1 MMDVMRT
8 NGLERKTALVTG
20 AARGIGLA
28 TAAQLSREG
37 ADIVG
42 LDLPGSPWEEL
53 RTEVEGQGRQFLA
66 CEGDVSEE
74 SSWQTTLIKVRDKFG
89 RIDVLFNNA
98 GVPGPACALWD
109 YPEDAFDHVMRV
121 NCRGVFLGMKY
132 CTALMKGGGSII
144 NMSSVSGLG
153 GGRSLFAYNASKH
166 AVIGMTK
173 VGAVELAER
182 GIRVNAIC
190 PAMTETAMMLD
201 LESGMNLEEIATL
214 RGHFTAM
221 IPLARYANASEI
233 ASVVAFLAS
242 DASSFVTGAAI
253 PVDGGLKAQ

>member
-1 MMDVMRT
+1 MMRS
-8 NGLERKTALVTG
+8 NGLEGKIVLITG

-28 TAAQLSREG
+28 AALELSRQG

-42 LDLPGSPWEEL
+42 LDLLGSPWDEL
-53 RTEVEGQGRQFLA
+53 RAAVEGEGRQLLV
-66 CEGDVSEE
+66 CEGDISDE
-74 SSWQTTLIKVRDKFG
+74 SAWTAALTKVRDQFG

-98 GVPGPACALWD
+98 GIPGPVCALWD
-109 YPEDAFDHVMRV
+109 YPEEEFDRVMRV

-132 CTALMKGGGSII
+132 CTELMKGGGSII
-144 NMSSVSGLG
+144 NMSSVSGIG

-173 VGAVELAER
+173 VGAVELAEF

-201 LESGMNLEEIATL
+201 LENGKNAEEIASL

-221 IPLARYANASEI
+221 IPLGRYANPSEI

-242 DASSFVTGAAI
+242 NASSFVTGTAI

>member
-1 MMDVMRT
+1 MSRT
-8 NGLERKTALVTG
+8 NGLEGKTALITG

-28 TAAQLSREG
+28 TAVELSHQG

-42 LDLPGSPWEEL
+42 LDLPGSPWDEL
-53 RTEVEGQGRQFLA
+53 RAAAAGEGRQLLV
-66 CEGDVSEE
+66 CEGDTSDE
-74 SSWQTTLIKVRDKFG
+74 SVWKATSIKVRDQFG
-89 RIDVLFNNA
+89 RLDILFNNA
-98 GVPGPACALWD
+98 GIPGPVAALWD
-109 YPEDAFDHVMRV
+109 YPEEEFDRVMRV

-132 CTALMKGGGSII
+132 CTELMKGGGSII

-173 VGAVELAER
+173 VGAVELAQF

-201 LESGMNLEEIATL
+201 LENGKNAEEIAAL

-221 IPLARYANASEI
+221 IPLRRYADPSEI
-233 ASVVAFLAS
+233 ATVVAFLAS
-242 DASSFVTGAAI
+242 DASSFVNGAAI

>member
-1 MMDVMRT
+1 MT
-8 NGLERKTALVTG
+8 CAKALGGKIALITG
-20 AARGIGLA
+20 AARGIGFA
-28 TAAQLSREG
+28 TAVELSRLG

-42 LDLPGSPWEEL
+42 LDLPGSPWDEL
-53 RTEVEGQGRQFLA
+53 RAAVDGAGRQLLA
-66 CEGDVSEE
+66 CDGDASDETA
-74 SSWQTTLIKVRDKFG
+74 WQTVLTKVQRQFG
-89 RIDVLFNNA
+89 RIDILFNNA
-98 GVPGPACALWD
+98 GIPGPVCALWD
-109 YPEDAFDHVMRV
+109 YPVDEFDQVMRV

-132 CTALMKGGGSII
+132 CTEIMKGGGSII

-173 VGAVELAER
+173 VGAIELAEF

-190 PAMTETAMMLD
+190 PAMTETAMML
-201 LESGMNLEEIATL
+201 NLEDGKNAEEVATL

-221 IPLARYANASEI
+221 IPLARYAAPSEI
-233 ASVVAFLAS
+233 ASVVAFLAG
-242 DASSFVTGAAI
+242 DESSFVNGAAI

>member
-1 MMDVMRT
+1 MTRT
-8 NGLERKTALVTG
+8 NGLKGKTALITG

-42 LDLPGSPWEEL
+42 LDLPDSPWDEL
-53 RTEVEGQGRQFLA
+53 REEIKSHGSQLLIS
-66 CEGDVSEE
+66 EGDVADEAI
-74 SSWQTTLIKVRDKFG
+74 WTTTLAQVRDQFG
-89 RIDVLFNNA
+89 RIDILFNNA
-98 GVPGPACALWD
+98 GIPGPACPFWD
-109 YPEDAFDHVMRV
+109 YPEEAFDQVMRV

-132 CTALMKGGGSII
+132 CTQLMRGGGSII

-173 VGAVELAER
+173 VGAVELAEF

-201 LESGMNLEEIATL
+201 LENGKSAEQVAAL

-221 IPLARYANASEI
+221 IPLARYANPSEI
-233 ASVVAFLAS
+233 AAVVAFLAS
-242 DASSFVTGAAI
+242 DASSFVTGTAI

>member
-1 MMDVMRT
+1 MRLDR
-8 NGLERKTALVTG
+8 LEGRTALVTG

-28 TAAQLSREG
+28 TASLFSRQG
-37 ADIVG
+37 ADIIG

-53 RTEVEGQGRQFLA
+53 RAEVEGQGRQLLA
-66 CEGDVSEE
+66 CEGDASDETA
-74 SSWQTTLIKVRDKFG
+74 WQAALRKVRDQFG
-89 RIDVLFNNA
+89 RIDILFNNA
-98 GVPGPACALWD
+98 GIPGPACALWD
-109 YPEDAFDHVMRV
+109 YPEDAFDRVMRV

-132 CTALMKGGGSII
+132 CTELMRDGGSII

-173 VGAVELAER
+173 VGAVELAEF

-201 LESGMNLEEIATL
+201 LENGKNAEEIAAL

-221 IPLARYANASEI
+221 IPLARYADPSEI

-242 DASSFVTGAAI
+242 DDSSFINGAAI

>member
-1 MMDVMRT
+1 MTRV
-8 NGLERKTALVTG
+8 NGLQGKIALITG

-28 TAAQLSREG
+28 TAVDLSRQG
-37 ADIVG
+37 ADIIG
-42 LDLPGSPWEEL
+42 LDLPDSHWGEL
-53 RTEVEGQGRQFLA
+53 RSAVEGTGRKLLL
-66 CEGDVSEE
+66 CEGDTSDE
-74 SSWQTTLIKVRDKFG
+74 SIWKSALLAVRSQFN
-89 RIDVLFNNA
+89 RIDILFNNA
-98 GVPGPACALWD
+98 GIPGPVRALWD
-109 YPEDAFDHVMRV
+109 YPEEDFDRVMRV

-132 CTALMKGGGSII
+132 CTELMKGGGSII

-173 VGAVELAER
+173 VGAVELAEF

-201 LESGMNLEEIATL
+201 LENGKSEAEIAAL

-221 IPLARYANASEI
+221 IPLARYADPSEI

-242 DASSFVTGAAI
+242 DASSFITGTAI